1 MISVS
6 VCLFVCLRGPISKTT
21 RPNFAKCSIA
31 YMLAFDRLWFGL
43 PLAAVVGNAII
54 FCTSG
59 CVDDVMFK
67 NNAIDEITTDIS
79 RHAVRL
85 R

>member
-1 MISVS
+1 
-6 VCLFVCLRGPISKTT
+6 
-21 RPNFAKCSIA
+21 
-31 YMLAFDRLWFGL
+31 MLAFDRLWFGL